1 MILLVT
7 YNLKRPAIS
16 YRDFFGILKG
26 QNSWWHYL
34 PSTWLVDTDLSSRD
48 LYRELKP
55 FLQVGDHILV
65 TELSRDRQGWLPKKA
80 WEWIRRHEPEIP

>member
-7 YNLKRPAIS
+7 YNLKSPAGS
-16 YRDFFGILKG
+16 YTELFETLKG

-34 PSTWLVDTDLSSRD
+34 PSTWLVDTDLSPED

-55 FLQVGDHILV
+55 FLQDGDHILV
-65 TELSRDRQGWLPKKA
+65 TKLDPERQGWLPKKA
-80 WEWIRRHEPEIP
+80 WEWIRRHEPEIS